1 MKKMMMFMIL
11 MLNIST
17 AQISLDRTR
26 VIFDQSKSN
35 TQSVVISNTSKD
47 APFLAQTWIE
57 DSKGNKMSE
66 PLVALPILQRI
77 NPRQEKPIKISFM
90 GNATNLPNDR
100 ESLLYFN
107 VLGIPPKDSNSGN
120 SVSIVIQSKLK
131 LFYRPKGLPQYKN
144 SGWVEEIVVT
154 KTNKGLGIQNPTPYH
169 IVIYGVSSGRGSK
182 VIEKDVIISPFST
195 GELSASLHGVTPYIH
210 YINDYGGAD
219 SLGYRCTGST
229 CLLEK

>member
-1 MKKMMMFMIL
+1 MKKMMIFMIL
-11 MLNIST
+11 MLNIAT

-26 VIFDQSKSN
+26 IVFDHSQSN
-35 TQSVVISNTSKD
+35 TQSVVISNTSKE

-57 DSKGNKMSE
+57 DSKGNKITE

-77 NPRQEKPIKISFM
+77 NPNQEKPIKISFM
-90 GNATNLPNDR
+90 GNATNLASDR

-107 VLGIPPKDSNSGN
+107 VLGVPPKDSDSGN

-144 SGWVEEIVVT
+144 TGWVEEMVVT
-154 KTNKGLGIQNPTPYH
+154 KTSKGLSIQNPTPYH
-169 IVIYGVSSGRGSK
+169 IVIYGLSSGKGAK
-182 VIEKDVIISPFST
+182 LIEKDVIISPFST
-195 GELSASLHGVTPYIH
+195 GEINVSLQGLTPYIH

-219 SLGYRCTGST
+219 SLGYRCSGST
-229 CLLEK
+229 CVLEK